1 VNWLL
6 TFRARQ
12 SLADKMLVPHNNATG
27 TVWTR
32 DSKRLQELNNPFE
45 LLIGAPSREWSR
57 RVRPQGISI
66 VG

>member
-1 VNWLL
+1 MNRLL

-45 LLIGAPSREWSR
+45 LLIGDPRRAWSHG
-57 RVRPQGISI
+57 VRPQGIPI